1 MATSLPAVT
10 TQAANGFVVS
20 SEIRNR
26 INPESPSHGVCC
38 NCNQLDVA
46 SSSIVAGG
54 PDHKSGPL
62 SFFGR
67 ISYFAVLSSPHQR
80 ALLPLSRCEEACL
93 APLSTLPTSSEDA
106 TGRSALRKANFRLLP
121 LLCIGYLIAYMDR
134 VNVSF
139 AALQMNQGLHFSASA
154 YGLGAGLFFLSYAIC
169 EVPSNLLLVR
179 VGARRWLSRIMFTWG
194 LLSMAMMLVRTPRE
208 FYLVRLALGAAEA
221 GFFPGIIFYISQWFP
236 AAAQSRAISR
246 FYVAIPLSSVVM
258 GALAGMLLSLNG
270 RLHLAGW
277 QWLFLA
283 EGLPAILMSILFL
296 LYLPNDPSEARWL
309 TFDERHWILNQL
321 RTEAASA
328 RGAHRG
334 EGLASAFREPRVWL
348 LGTFLFC
355 TYTGWYG
362 VSFIMP
368 TLIQKTT
375 GFSDAKIG
383 FAVALF
389 GLLGAASMLFSG
401 WLSDR
406 HRERYFHTLVPTLGL
421 VAVFLAIALCA
432 SPMLVLLAFALFFMF
447 GMSTQP
453 PVWSLPSTFLRGKSA
468 AAGIAIINTMSICG
482 GFIGPSWLGFMHDVT
497 GTYERGVMTLAIPAS
512 AACIILLVVRQ
523 YSVRRERA
531 IPN

>member
-1 MATSLPAVT
+1 MSSAELPAPLP
-10 TQAANGFVVS
+10 ALPIR
-20 SEIRNR
+20 SEN
-26 INPESPSHGVCC
+26 
-38 NCNQLDVA
+38 A
-46 SSSIVAGG
+46 T
-54 PDHKSGPL
+54 
-62 SFFGR
+62 
-67 ISYFAVLSSPHQR
+67 
-80 ALLPLSRCEEACL
+80 RC
-93 APLSTLPTSSEDA
+93 
-106 TGRSALRKANFRLLP
+106 SALRKANLHLLP

-139 AALQMNQGLHFSASA
+139 AALQMNQELHFSASA

-179 VGARRWLSRIMFTWG
+179 VGARRWLSRIMFSWG
-194 LLSMAMMLVRTPRE
+194 LLSIAMMLVRTPRE

-236 AAAQSRAISR
+236 ADAQSRAISR

-258 GALAGMLLSLNG
+258 GALAGMLLNLNG

-296 LYLPNDPSEARWL
+296 LYLPNGPSEARWL
-309 TFDERHWILNQL
+309 TSGERDWILTQL
-321 RTEAASA
+321 KSEAANV
-328 RGAHRG
+328 RGAHSGNRV
-334 EGLASAFREPRVWL
+334 ANAFREPRVWL

-375 GFSDAKIG
+375 GFSDSTIG
-383 FAVALF
+383 FAIALF

-406 HRERYFHTLVPTLGL
+406 HRERYFHTLVPSVGL
-421 VAVFLAIALCA
+421 LAVYLVIALYA
-432 SPMLVLLAFALFFMF
+432 SPIIVLSACALFFMF
-447 GMSTQP
+447 GMATQP
-453 PVWSLPSTFLRGKSA
+453 PVWALPSTFLNGKSA
-468 AAGIAIINTMSICG
+468 AVGIAIINTLSICG
-482 GFIGPSWLGFMHDVT
+482 GFIGPSWLGFMHDFT
-497 GTYERGVMTLAIPAS
+497 GTYRRGIMTLAIPAL
-512 AACIILLVVRQ
+512 AACIVLLVA
-523 YSVRRERA
+523 REFGNTHDNA
-531 IPN
+531 KSH